1 MPTEHIPAPSP
12 VSHKIRDDML
22 EPGLP
27 RRNQETPGLIVR
39 SQSGFFTVQT
49 ESGMVTCHLRGRL
62 KQGKHVGDIAAV
74 GDRVQVTC
82 QPDGTGS
89 IESVEPRRSSLV
101 RLDPRPQ
108 GVYQQVILAN
118 PDQAVFVFAC
128 ARPAPRLRMLDRFLV
143 IAEKQGLPAVIIANK
158 IDLVGREQAEKMFGF
173 YPPIGYPVIYTC
185 ATSSPQGAPALPEG
199 HRDGVAGSARET
211 GQGVEELRERLTG
224 KVSALAGPSGVGKSS
239 LLNAIQPGLGL
250 AVREISEAVH
260 KGRHTTS
267 VRQLFPLEGGG
278 YVADTPGMRSLALW
292 DTDPEELDG
301 YFPEL
306 APLVAACQFNDCHHK
321 AEPGCAVRAAVQAG
335 RVHPQRY
342 DSYLRLRAGEE

>member
-12 VSHKIRDDML
+12 VL

-27 RRNQETPGLIVR
+27 RRNRETPGLIVR

-74 GDRVQVTC
+74 GDRVQVTR

-173 YPPIGYPVIYTC
+173 YPPIGYQVIYTC
-185 ATSSPQGAPALPEG
+185 AK
-199 HRDGVAGSARET
+199 T

-250 AVREISEAVH
+250 AVREISDAVH

-267 VRQLFPLEGGG
+267 VRQLFLLEGGG

-321 AEPGCAVRAAVQAG
+321 TEPGCAVRAAVQAG

-342 DSYLRLRAGEE
+342 DSYLRLCAGEE

>member
-1 MPTEHIPAPSP
+1 MPTQQIS
-12 VSHKIRDDML
+12 
-22 EPGLP
+22 
-27 RRNQETPGLIVR
+27 GLIVR

-49 ESGMVTCHLRGRL
+49 ESSTVTCHLRGRL
-62 KQGKHVGDIAAV
+62 KQGKHLGDIAAV

-89 IESVEPRRSSLV
+89 IEAIESRRSSLV

-128 ARPAPRLRMLDRFLV
+128 ASPTPRLRMLDRFLV

-158 IDLVGREQAEKMFGF
+158 IDLVSRAQAEKMFGF
-173 YPPIGYPVIYTC
+173 YLPIGYPVIYAC
-185 ATSSPQGAPALPEG
+185 AY
-199 HRDGVAGSARET
+199 T

-239 LLNAIQPGLGL
+239 LLNAVQPGLGL
-250 AVREISEAVH
+250 AVREISEAFH
-260 KGRHTTS
+260 KGRHTTM
-267 VRQLFPLEGGG
+267 VRQLFPLDGGG
-278 YVADTPGMRSLALW
+278 YVADTPGLRSLALW
-292 DTDPEELDG
+292 DTEPEELDG

-306 APLVAACQFNDCHHK
+306 APLVATCQFNDCTHK
-321 AEPGCAVRAAVQAG
+321 TEPGCAVRAAVEAG
-335 RVHPQRY
+335 RIHPQRY
-342 DSYLRLRAGEE
+342 DSYLRLRAGEEA